1 MMTKH
6 WLKIISLPA
15 LLVMALYAPNALADD
30 DYDDDDD
37 YRPRSS
43 QKATYKTSK
52 QASQKY
58 ISRQKAGQIARA
70 QVKGSRVK
78 SIDFDSND
86 DGYGATYDVEV
97 VAGRAE
103 YDVKINAK
111 TGKVIYK
118 RRDR

>member
-1 MMTKH
+1 MTTKH
-6 WLKIISLPA
+6 WLKIVSLPA
-15 LLVMALYAPNALADD
+15 LLVMALYAPSALADD
-30 DYDDDDD
+30 DYDDDD

-52 QASQKY
+52 QATQKY

-97 VAGRAE
+97 VSGRAE